1 MRPVLLLAMKPL
13 RRFAVEAG
21 RVLQAENSFGSR
33 RVSSRYSLG
42 IAALFII
49 GLCGCV
55 GYDRSGASVVK
66 HWNMQFGYDNGKA
79 GGPPP
84 WDNPPGPPGNARLA
98 DFVYEGIAVK
108 DYEYKKYVD
117 LIRRGTSWGGFGAQT
132 AAIGLNA
139 AGTLTSGGTTKT
151 LSAIAGSITGASA
164 AFSKNILFDQS
175 ITVFVGRMD
184 ALRKAKLDRIRARL
198 AEGGYGY
205 AEAYRDIQDYG
216 HQGSLDAALANV
228 ANTTPEEAKTD

>member
-1 MRPVLLLAMKPL
+1 MKPPRRLAIKTVCAWQHHAGLGRPIFSRQYLLGLATLLLMGL
-13 RRFAVEAG
+13 
-21 RVLQAENSFGSR
+21 SSC
-33 RVSSRYSLG
+33 VS
-42 IAALFII
+42 
-49 GLCGCV
+49 
-55 GYDRSGASVVK
+55 YDRTGRAVVDD
-66 HWNMQFGYDNGKA
+66 WNRQFGVERPNGVGQIPWRNA
-79 GGPPP
+79 GAVSVP
-84 WDNPPGPPGNARLA
+84 
-98 DFVYEGIAVK
+98 DFVYQGIAVK

-228 ANTTPEEAKTD
+228 ANTTPVEAKTD